1 MNYRKVLIASILMA
15 GLMLSAN
22 AVQAAGLQAQVSKND
37 ATATN
42 NQAGK
47 YTEIATMIEYNHY
60 ADAEKKLREII
71 NKTPNDVDALALR
84 ALAYAKQYK
93 LAPAQNEIN
102 KLMPSN
108 PNNPILHYAQGMVYM
123 MRLASSDVEYIN
135 GRDKLLD
142 GAIKEFVEAINLD
155 SNNYPIYSALGVA
168 TLKKGN
174 IEDAR
179 DLFKISVKINP
190 NYANGYDNLGLLEV
204 HEQNL
209 DEAEKY
215 FKEALRC
222 NSHNPSA
229 MYHLGIVES
238 LRGNNSAALT
248 WLNHSLHIHP
258 NCAPAL
264 NLQGELYLRQGNH
277 AAAINSFKKA
287 EVVKP
292 EYTPSY
298 MNLSKVY
305 EDRVDFEMAVE
316 QLKTMLTVTDDNA
329 AKMRIADMSLQLRKY
344 QQALD
349 YYTMLLGNE
358 TYNDDAVI
366 GIANTYYEM
375 AKDSGDN
382 GNFTTNQD
390 LYLAYDY
397 INKALEKCPNALQLH
412 LAKIKLS
419 RLVHKD
425 PTDMSKQSLN
435 YIIQSADDSVMG
447 SVLKAEAYLALGRE
461 QDAVY
466 TFESARDFSKSVK
479 DDLYLA
485 EIMVHNKQFRT
496 ARTTFQKVLASEP
509 TNIVALDGV
518 AYIDLCEIKSNEFF
532 DIAKRQYKEGNYA
545 STIEYCNK
553 AIDFY
558 HNSADIA
565 KLKAMAYEAELNY
578 QGATKYYIQYLS
590 MNPNAAD
597 KNEITAKISKFKAHT
612 QPGATAIPQP
622 QAQPQQIQQQQ
633 TTDKTD
639 KTNKKKKK

>member
-1 MNYRKVLIASILMA
+1 
-15 GLMLSAN
+15 
-22 AVQAAGLQAQVSKND
+22 
-37 ATATN
+37 
-42 NQAGK
+42 
-47 YTEIATMIEYNHY
+47 
-60 ADAEKKLREII
+60 
-71 NKTPNDVDALALR
+71 
-84 ALAYAKQYK
+84 
-93 LAPAQNEIN
+93 
-102 KLMPSN
+102 
-108 PNNPILHYAQGMVYM
+108 M
-123 MRLASSDVEYIN
+123 MRQASSDVDYIN
-135 GRDKLLD
+135 SREQLLD

-155 SNNYPIYSALGVA
+155 ANNYSVYSALGVA

-174 IEDAR
+174 VEDAR
-179 DLFKISVKINP
+179 DLFKIAVKINP

-209 DEAEKY
+209 DAAEKY

-248 WLNHSLHIHP
+248 WLNHSLNIHP

-264 NLQGELYLRQGNH
+264 NLQGELYLRQGNQ

-305 EDRVDFEMAVE
+305 EDRVDFELSID
-316 QLKTMLTVTDDNA
+316 QLKTMLTVRDDNA

-366 GIANTYYEM
+366 GLANTYYEM
-375 AKDSGDN
+375 AKDAGDN
-382 GNFTTNQD
+382 GNFTTNQE

-412 LAKIKLS
+412 LAKIRLS
-419 RLVHKD
+419 RLVHRD

-509 TNIVALDGV
+509 TNVIALDGV
-518 AYIDLCEIKSNEFF
+518 AYIDLCELKSNEFF
-532 DIAKRQYKEGNYA
+532 DIAKRQYKEANYA

-558 HNSADIA
+558 HNNADIA

-578 QGATKYYIQYLS
+578 QGATKYYMQYLS

-597 KNEITAKISKFKAHT
+597 KDEITAKVSKFKAR
-612 QPGATAIPQP
+612 I
-622 QAQPQQIQQQQ
+622 
-633 TTDKTD
+633 
-639 KTNKKKKK
+639 

>member
-1 MNYRKVLIASILMA
+1 MNYRKILIASALMA
-15 GLMLSAN
+15 GIMLSTN
-22 AVQAAGLQAQVSKND
+22 ITQAADLQAQVSKND
-37 ATATN
+37 AVATASTST
-42 NQAGK
+42 K
-47 YTEIATMIEYNHY
+47 YPTIATLIEYNHY
-60 ADAEKKLREII
+60 ADAEKKIKEILAKNPDDI
-71 NKTPNDVDALALR
+71 DALALR

-93 LAPAQNEIN
+93 LAPAQTEIDR
-102 KLMPSN
+102 LMPTHRN
-108 PNNPILHYAQGMVYM
+108 HPILHYAQGMVYM
-123 MRLASSDVEYIN
+123 MRQASSDVDYI
-135 GRDKLLD
+135 RSTEQLID

-155 SNNYPIYSALGVA
+155 SNNYSIYSALGVA

-174 IEDAR
+174 VDDAR
-179 DLFKISVKINP
+179 DLFKIAVKINP

-204 HEQNL
+204 REQNL

-215 FKEALRC
+215 FKEALKC
-222 NSHNPSA
+222 NTHNPAA

-238 LRGNNSAALT
+238 LRGNNSVALT

-305 EDRVDFEMAVE
+305 EERVDFELAID
-316 QLKTMLTVTDDNA
+316 QLKTMLTLKDDNS
-329 AKMRIADMSLQLRKY
+329 AKMRVADMSLQLRKY

-349 YYTMLLGNE
+349 YYTMLLGDE
-358 TYNDDAVI
+358 VYNDDAII
-366 GIANTYYEM
+366 GLANTYYEM
-375 AKDSGDN
+375 AKDHGDN
-382 GNFTTNQD
+382 GNFTTNQE

-412 LAKIKLS
+412 LAKIRLS

-425 PTDMSKQSLN
+425 PTDTSKQSLN
-435 YIIQSADDSVMG
+435 YIIQSADNSVMG
-447 SVLKAEAYLALGRE
+447 SILKAEAYLALGRE

-466 TFESARDFSKSVK
+466 TFESARDFSKSIK

-496 ARTTFQKVLASEP
+496 ARTTFEKVLASEP
-509 TNIVALDGV
+509 TNVVALDGV

-532 DIAKRQYKEGNYA
+532 DIAKRQYKEANYA

-565 KLKAMAYEAELNY
+565 KLKAMAYEAEANY
-578 QGATKYYIQYLS
+578 QGAVKYYIQYLS
-590 MNPNAAD
+590 MNPNASD
-597 KNEITAKISKFKAHT
+597 KDDISNKISKLKAK
-612 QPGATAIPQP
+612 A
-622 QAQPQQIQQQQ
+622 
-633 TTDKTD
+633 
-639 KTNKKKKK
+639 N

>member
-1 MNYRKVLIASILMA
+1 MNFQKIVVSSALMA
-15 GLMLSAN
+15 GIMLSVN
-22 AVQAAGLQAQVSKND
+22 TVQAAGLQAQVTKNTNAQTQNVKISKYDN
-37 ATATN
+37 
-42 NQAGK
+42 
-47 YTEIATMIEYNHY
+47 IAKLIEYNHY
-60 ADAEKKLREII
+60 SEAEKQIKDILTKNPDDI
-71 NKTPNDVDALALR
+71 DALALR

-93 LAPAQNEIN
+93 LAPAQEEIDR
-102 KLMPSN
+102 LMPSHRN
-108 PNNPILHYAQGMVYM
+108 DPILHYAQGMVYM
-123 MRLASSDVEYIN
+123 MRVASSDVHYISTT
-135 GRDKLLD
+135 DQLID
-142 GAIKEFVEAINLD
+142 GAIREFVDAINLD
-155 SNNYPIYSALGVA
+155 QNNYPIYSALGVA
-168 TLKKGN
+168 TMKKGN
-174 IEDAR
+174 IDDAR
-179 DLFKISVKINP
+179 DLFKIAVRINP

-204 HEQNL
+204 HERNL

-222 NSHNPSA
+222 NTTNPSA

-248 WLNHSLHIHP
+248 WLNHSLHLHP

-264 NLQGELYLRQGNH
+264 NLQGELYLRQGNQ

-292 EYTPSY
+292 EYPSSY
-298 MNLSKVY
+298 MNLSRVY
-305 EDRVDFEMAVE
+305 EDRVDFEMAIE
-316 QLKTMLTVTDDNA
+316 QLKTMLTVRDDNA

-358 TYNDDAVI
+358 TYNDDAII
-366 GIANTYYEM
+366 GLANTYYEM
-375 AKDSGDN
+375 AKDHGDN
-382 GNFTTNQD
+382 GNFTTNQE

-397 INKALEKCPNALQLH
+397 INKALERCPNALQLH
-412 LAKIKLS
+412 LAKI
-419 RLVHKD
+419 RLARLIHQD
-425 PTDMSKQSLN
+425 DMSAQSLN
-435 YIIQSADDSVMG
+435 YIIQSADNSIMG

-461 QDAVY
+461 ADAVY
-466 TFESARDFSKSVK
+466 TFENARDFSKSIK

-496 ARTTFQKVLASEP
+496 ARTTFQKVLSSDP
-509 TNIVALDGV
+509 TNVIALDGV
-518 AYIDLCEIKSNEFF
+518 AFIDLCELKSNEFF
-532 DIAKRQYKEGNYA
+532 DIAKRQYKEANYA

-578 QGATKYYIQYLS
+578 QGAVKYYIQYLS

-597 KNEITAKISKFKAHT
+597 KDEVAAKISKFKART
-612 QPGATAIPQP
+612 
-622 QAQPQQIQQQQ
+622 
-633 TTDKTD
+633 
-639 KTNKKKKK
+639 

>member
-1 MNYRKVLIASILMA
+1 MNYRKILIASTLIA
-15 GLMLSAN
+15 GIMLTSNIA
-22 AVQAAGLQAQVSKND
+22 QASGFQAQVSKND
-37 ATATN
+37 AVTTASTST
-42 NQAGK
+42 K
-47 YTEIATMIEYNHY
+47 YPMIATFIEYNHY
-60 ADAEKKLREII
+60 ADAEKKLKEILAK
-71 NKTPNDVDALALR
+71 NPNDIDALALR

-93 LAPAQNEIN
+93 LAPAQTEIDR
-102 KLMPSN
+102 LMPTHRN
-108 PNNPILHYAQGMVYM
+108 HPILHYAQGMVYM
-123 MRLASSDVEYIN
+123 MRQASSDVDYIN
-135 GRDKLLD
+135 STEQLID

-155 SNNYPIYSALGVA
+155 ANNYSIYSALGVA

-174 IEDAR
+174 VDDAR
-179 DLFKISVKINP
+179 DLFKIAVKINP

-204 HEQNL
+204 KEQNL
-209 DEAEKY
+209 NEAENY
-215 FKEALRC
+215 FKEALKC
-222 NSHNPSA
+222 NSHNPAA

-305 EDRVDFEMAVE
+305 EERVDFELAID
-316 QLKTMLTVTDDNA
+316 QLKTMLTLKDDNA
-329 AKMRIADMSLQLRKY
+329 AKMRVADMSLQLRKY

-349 YYTMLLGNE
+349 YYTMLLGDE
-358 TYNDDAVI
+358 VYNDDAII
-366 GIANTYYEM
+366 GLANTYYEM
-375 AKDSGDN
+375 AKDHGDN
-382 GNFTTNQD
+382 GNFTTNQE

-412 LAKIKLS
+412 LAKIRLS

-425 PTDMSKQSLN
+425 PTDVSKQSLN
-435 YIIQSADDSVMG
+435 YIIQSADNSVMG
-447 SVLKAEAYLALGRE
+447 SILKAEAYLALGRE

-466 TFESARDFSKSVK
+466 TFESARDFSKSIK

-509 TNIVALDGV
+509 TNVVALDGV

-532 DIAKRQYKEGNYA
+532 DIAKRQYKEANYA

-565 KLKAMAYEAELNY
+565 KLKAMAYEAEANY
-578 QGATKYYIQYLS
+578 QGALKYYIQYLS
-590 MNPNAAD
+590 MNPNATD
-597 KNEITAKISKFKAHT
+597 KDEISNKISKLKARS
-612 QPGATAIPQP
+612 
-622 QAQPQQIQQQQ
+622 
-633 TTDKTD
+633 
-639 KTNKKKKK
+639 

>member
-1 MNYRKVLIASILMA
+1 MNYRKVLISSALVA
-15 GLMLSAN
+15 GIMLSAN
-22 AVQAAGLQAQVSKND
+22 VAQAAGLQAQVSKND
-37 ATATN
+37 AVSAEAKN
-42 NQAGK
+42 AK
-47 YTEIATMIEYNHY
+47 YTNISTLIEYNQY
-60 ADAEKKLREII
+60 ADAEKKLKEIL
-71 NKTPNDVDALALR
+71 NKNPDDIDALALR

-93 LAPAQNEIN
+93 LAPAQSEIN
-102 KLMPSN
+102 RLMPSHRN
-108 PNNPILHYAQGMVYM
+108 HSNLHYAQGMVYM
-123 MRLASSDVEYIN
+123 MRQASSDVDYIN
-135 GRDKLLD
+135 STEQLID
-142 GAIKEFVEAINLD
+142 GAIKEFVEAINID
-155 SNNYPIYSALGVA
+155 SNNYPVYSALGVA

-174 IEDAR
+174 VDDAR
-179 DLFKISVKINP
+179 DLFKIAVKINP

-215 FKEALRC
+215 FKEALRA

-264 NLQGELYLRQGNH
+264 NLQGELYLRQGNQ
-277 AAAINSFKKA
+277 AAAINSFRKA

-298 MNLSKVY
+298 MNLSRVY

-316 QLKTMLTVTDDNA
+316 QLKTMLTIKDDNA

-366 GIANTYYEM
+366 GLANTYYEM
-375 AKDSGDN
+375 AKDAGDN
-382 GNFTTNQD
+382 GNFTTNQE

-412 LAKIKLS
+412 LAKIRLS
-419 RLVHKD
+419 RLVHRD

-435 YIIQSADDSVMG
+435 YIIQSADNSVMG

-466 TFESARDFSKSVK
+466 TFENARDFSKSVR

-496 ARTTFQKVLASEP
+496 ARTTFQKVLSSEP
-509 TNIVALDGV
+509 TNTIALDGV
-518 AYIDLCEIKSNEFF
+518 AYIDLCELKSNEFF
-532 DIAKRQYKEGNYA
+532 DIAKRQYKEANYA

-558 HNSADIA
+558 HNRSEIA

-578 QGATKYYIQYLS
+578 QGATKYYMQYLS
-590 MNPNAAD
+590 MEPNAAD
-597 KNEITAKISKFKAHT
+597 KDEITAKISKFKAR
-612 QPGATAIPQP
+612 I
-622 QAQPQQIQQQQ
+622 
-633 TTDKTD
+633 
-639 KTNKKKKK
+639 

>member
-1 MNYRKVLIASILMA
+1 MNYRKVLISSALVAGIMLTANMA
-15 GLMLSAN
+15 
-22 AVQAAGLQAQVSKND
+22 QAAGLQAQVSKND
-37 ATATN
+37 AVAAEAKN
-42 NQAGK
+42 AK
-47 YTEIATMIEYNHY
+47 YTNIATMIEYNHY
-60 ADAEKKLREII
+60 SEAEKKLKEIL
-71 NKTPNDVDALALR
+71 NKNPDDVDALALR
-84 ALAYAKQYK
+84 ALAFAKQYK
-93 LAPAQNEIN
+93 LAPAQTEIN
-102 KLMPSN
+102 KLMPSHKN
-108 PNNPILHYAQGMVYM
+108 HSNLHYAQGMVYM
-123 MRLASSDVEYIN
+123 MRQASSDVDYIN
-135 GRDKLLD
+135 STDQLID
-142 GAIKEFVEAINLD
+142 GAIKEFVEAINID
-155 SNNYPIYSALGVA
+155 SNNYPVYSALGVA

-174 IEDAR
+174 VEDAR
-179 DLFKISVKINP
+179 DLFKIAVKINP

-248 WLNHSLHIHP
+248 WLNHSLNIHP

-264 NLQGELYLRQGNH
+264 NLQGELYLRQGNQ

-298 MNLSKVY
+298 MNLSRVY

-316 QLKTMLTVTDDNA
+316 QLKTMLTVRDDNA

-366 GIANTYYEM
+366 GLANTYYEM

-382 GNFTTNQD
+382 GNFTTNQE

-412 LAKIKLS
+412 LAKI
-419 RLVHKD
+419 RLTRLIHRD

-435 YIIQSADDSVMG
+435 YIIQSADNSVMG

-466 TFESARDFSKSVK
+466 TFENARDFSKSVR

-496 ARTTFQKVLASEP
+496 ARTTFQKVLSSEP
-509 TNIVALDGV
+509 TNAIALDGV
-518 AYIDLCEIKSNEFF
+518 AYIDLCELKSNEFF
-532 DIAKRQYKEGNYA
+532 DIAKRQFKEANYA

-558 HNSADIA
+558 HNNSQIA

-578 QGATKYYIQYLS
+578 QGATKYYMQYLS
-590 MNPNAAD
+590 MEPNAAD
-597 KNEITAKISKFKAHT
+597 KEEITAKISKFKAR
-612 QPGATAIPQP
+612 I
-622 QAQPQQIQQQQ
+622 
-633 TTDKTD
+633 
-639 KTNKKKKK
+639 

>member
-1 MNYRKVLIASILMA
+1 MNYRKVLIASALIAGIMLTSSNMA
-15 GLMLSAN
+15 
-22 AVQAAGLQAQVSKND
+22 QATGLQAQVSKND
-37 ATATN
+37 AVATN
-42 NQAGK
+42 TQNTK
-47 YTEIATMIEYNHY
+47 YSNIATLIEYNRY
-60 ADAEKKLREII
+60 GEAEKKLKEIL

-93 LAPAQNEIN
+93 LAPAQSEIN
-102 KLMPSN
+102 KLMPSHK
-108 PNNPILHYAQGMVYM
+108 NNPILHYAQGMVYM
-123 MRLASSDVEYIN
+123 MRQASSDVDYIN
-135 GRDKLLD
+135 STDKLLD

-174 IEDAR
+174 VEDAR
-179 DLFKISVKINP
+179 DLFKIAVKINP

-204 HEQNL
+204 HENNL
-209 DEAEKY
+209 DAAEKY

-248 WLNHSLHIHP
+248 WLNHSLNIHP

-264 NLQGELYLRQGNH
+264 NLQGELYLRQGNQ

-305 EDRVDFEMAVE
+305 EDRVDFELSIE
-316 QLKTMLTVTDDNA
+316 QLKTMLTVRDDNA

-366 GIANTYYEM
+366 GLANTYYEM

-382 GNFTTNQD
+382 GNFTTNQE

-397 INKALEKCPNALQLH
+397 INKALERCPNALQLH
-412 LAKIKLS
+412 LAKIRLS
-419 RLVHKD
+419 RLVHRD
-425 PTDMSKQSLN
+425 PTDTSKESLN
-435 YIIQSADDSVMG
+435 YIIQSADNSVMG

-466 TFESARDFSKSVK
+466 VFENARDFSKSVK

-496 ARTTFQKVLASEP
+496 ARTTFQKVLSAEP
-509 TNIVALDGV
+509 TNVIALDGV

-532 DIAKRQYKEGNYA
+532 DIAKRQYKEENYA

-565 KLKAMAYEAELNY
+565 KLKAMAYEAEANY
-578 QGATKYYIQYLS
+578 QGALKYYIQYLS

-597 KNEITAKISKFKAHT
+597 KDAVTNKISKLKARS
-612 QPGATAIPQP
+612 
-622 QAQPQQIQQQQ
+622 
-633 TTDKTD
+633 
-639 KTNKKKKK
+639 

>member
-1 MNYRKVLIASILMA
+1 MNYRKVLISSALVAGIMLTANMA
-15 GLMLSAN
+15 
-22 AVQAAGLQAQVSKND
+22 QAAGLQAQVSKND
-37 ATATN
+37 AVAAEAKN
-42 NQAGK
+42 AK
-47 YTEIATMIEYNHY
+47 YTNIATMIEYNHY
-60 ADAEKKLREII
+60 SEAEKKLKEILAKNPDDI
-71 NKTPNDVDALALR
+71 DALALR

-93 LAPAQNEIN
+93 LAPAQSEIN
-102 KLMPSN
+102 RLMPSHKN
-108 PNNPILHYAQGMVYM
+108 HSNLHYAQGMVYM
-123 MRLASSDVEYIN
+123 MRQASSDVDYIN
-135 GRDKLLD
+135 STDQLID
-142 GAIKEFVEAINLD
+142 GAIKEFVEAINID
-155 SNNYPIYSALGVA
+155 SNNYPVYSALGVA

-174 IEDAR
+174 VDDAR
-179 DLFKISVKINP
+179 DLFKIALKINP

-222 NSHNPSA
+222 NSHNPAA

-248 WLNHSLHIHP
+248 WLNHSLNIHP

-264 NLQGELYLRQGNH
+264 NLQGELYLRQGNQ

-298 MNLSKVY
+298 MNLSRVY

-316 QLKTMLTVTDDNA
+316 QLKTMLTIRDDNA

-366 GIANTYYEM
+366 GLANTYYEM

-382 GNFTTNQD
+382 GNFTTNQE

-412 LAKIKLS
+412 LAKI
-419 RLVHKD
+419 RLTRLIHRD

-435 YIIQSADDSVMG
+435 YIIQSADNSVMG

-466 TFESARDFSKSVK
+466 TFENARDFSKSVR

-496 ARTTFQKVLASEP
+496 ARTTFQKVLSSEP
-509 TNIVALDGV
+509 TNVIALDGV
-518 AYIDLCEIKSNEFF
+518 AYIDLCELKSNEFF
-532 DIAKRQYKEGNYA
+532 DIAKRQYKEANYA

-558 HNSADIA
+558 HNNSQIA

-578 QGATKYYIQYLS
+578 QGATKYYMQYLS
-590 MNPNAAD
+590 MEPNAAD
-597 KNEITAKISKFKAHT
+597 KDEITAKISKFKAR
-612 QPGATAIPQP
+612 I
-622 QAQPQQIQQQQ
+622 
-633 TTDKTD
+633 
-639 KTNKKKKK
+639 

>member
-1 MNYRKVLIASILMA
+1 MNYRKVLIASSLVAGIMLTSNMA
-15 GLMLSAN
+15 
-22 AVQAAGLQAQVSKND
+22 QAAGLQAQVSKND
-37 ATATN
+37 AVSASTQNT
-42 NQAGK
+42 K
-47 YTEIATMIEYNHY
+47 YSNIATLIEYNHY
-60 ADAEKKLREII
+60 ADAEKKLKEIL
-71 NKTPNDVDALALR
+71 NKNPEDIDALALR

-93 LAPAQNEIN
+93 LAPAQSEIN
-102 KLMPSN
+102 RLMPAHRN
-108 PNNPILHYAQGMVYM
+108 HPILHYAQGMVYM
-123 MRLASSDVEYIN
+123 MRQASSDVDYIN
-135 GRDKLLD
+135 STEQLID

-155 SNNYPIYSALGVA
+155 SNNYSIYSALGVA

-174 IEDAR
+174 VEDAR
-179 DLFKISVKINP
+179 DLFKIAVKINP

-204 HEQNL
+204 REQNL
-209 DEAEKY
+209 DEAENY
-215 FKEALRC
+215 FKEALKC
-222 NSHNPSA
+222 NSHNPAA

-238 LRGNNSAALT
+238 LRGNNSNALT

-264 NLQGELYLRQGNH
+264 NLQGELYLRQGNQ

-298 MNLSKVY
+298 MNLSRVY
-305 EDRVDFEMAVE
+305 EDRVDFELAID
-316 QLKTMLTVTDDNA
+316 QLKTMLTVKNDDS

-349 YYTMLLGNE
+349 YYTMLLGHE

-366 GIANTYYEM
+366 GLANTYYEM
-375 AKDSGDN
+375 AKDHGDN
-382 GNFTTNQD
+382 GNFTTNQE

-397 INKALEKCPNALQLH
+397 VNKALEKCPNALQLH
-412 LAKIKLS
+412 LAKIRLS

-425 PTDMSKQSLN
+425 PTDVSKQSLN
-435 YIIQSADDSVMG
+435 YIIQSADNSVMG
-447 SVLKAEAYLALGRE
+447 SILKAEAYLALGRE

-466 TFESARDFSKSVK
+466 TFESARDFSKSIK

-509 TNIVALDGV
+509 TNVIALDGV

-532 DIAKRQYKEGNYA
+532 DIAKRQYKENNYA

-578 QGATKYYIQYLS
+578 QGATKYYIQYLT

-597 KNEITAKISKFKAHT
+597 KDEITAKISKFKART
-612 QPGATAIPQP
+612 
-622 QAQPQQIQQQQ
+622 
-633 TTDKTD
+633 
-639 KTNKKKKK
+639 